1 MMRTFLTR
9 QWLGAMLAVV
19 VAMCVC
25 GLLGYWQYQ
34 RYVGK
39 SERAEVVSRNYTANP
54 VPVGEALPGRD
65 TALTERQVWQR
76 VALRGHYCVSADCVL
91 YVRNRPQDG
100 EVGFYQLVPFVTQN
114 GTMLVNRG
122 FVPANARL
130 SIPAREPAIPSGE
143 ITLTGRLRK
152 IEPEL
157 PGRSNPPGQVQSIAP
172 GEVAQSLPANAQNL
186 YTGAYLDMSAE
197 SSPAP
202 NPPRP
207 VPKPDTSLGPH
218 LSYAFQ
224 WWIFALFFPG
234 ALIYAGRHTLQE
246 QSAAPVAPR
255 PKPRSQRR
263 RDEDEEDAIL
273 DR

>member
-1 MMRTFLTR
+1 MRTFLTR
-9 QWLGAMLAVV
+9 QWLGAVVAVV
-19 VAMCVC
+19 VAVCVC
-25 GLLGYWQYQ
+25 ALLGNWQYQ

-39 SERAEVVSRNYTANP
+39 SERAEVISRNYTAKP
-54 VPVGEALPGRD
+54 VPVGSVLPQRNRV
-65 TALTERQVWQR
+65 LTDKQVWQR
-76 VALRGHYCVSADCVL
+76 VTLQGHYCASPGCVL

-100 EVGFYQLVPFVTQN
+100 EVGFYQLVPFVTRS

-143 ITLTGRLRK
+143 IELTGRLRR

-157 PGRSNPPGQVQSIAP
+157 SERTNPPGQVQSIAP
-172 GEVAQSLPANAQNL
+172 GEVAQSLPADTQNL
-186 YTGAYLDMSAE
+186 YTGAYLDMSEE

-224 WWIFALFFPG
+224 WWIFGLFFPG
-234 ALIYAGRHTLQE
+234 ALIYAGRRTLQE
-246 QSAAPVAPR
+246 QSAAPATPR